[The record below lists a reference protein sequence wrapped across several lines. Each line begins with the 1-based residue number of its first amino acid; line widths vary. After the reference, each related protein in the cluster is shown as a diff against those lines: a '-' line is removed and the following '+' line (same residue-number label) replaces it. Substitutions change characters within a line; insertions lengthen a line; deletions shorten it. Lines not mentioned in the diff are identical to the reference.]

1 MYLSGLSRREVLPA
15 MTKQRT
21 APGAVAAG
29 TDLSTTA
36 TAQHD
41 GQVSRSVILQSALRI
56 VNRDGVDGS
65 LDVVRGGAKRPYR
78 YTSGEWT
85 DVEGDQKTWKKD
97 RFWG

>member
-1 MYLSGLSRREVLPA
+1 MTPIRNQPKGVLPA
-15 MTKQRT
+15 MTKQRS
-21 APGAVAAG
+21 APSTGAAG
-29 TDLSTTA
+29 TALSAVA
-36 TAQHD
+36 TAPDD
-41 GQVSRSVILQSALRI
+41 GQVSMSVILQSALRI
-56 VNRDGVDGS
+56 DGVDGS